1 MDPQQQRYLEAM
13 GIQLWQRR
21 DASPPAAAEASLAP
35 TVAPEPQ
42 AVGTLDADETKSALP
57 QTAPA
62 TAPRVVESRPQ
73 AVDDDIP
80 AWLDEAPPLE
90 APLFDLEEGTFDVSN
105 FLPEAAAPQPDAI
118 ASLDW
123 TALQQRVRDCTACP
137 ELVAN
142 RSQTVFGVGNPQAEW
157 MVIGEAPGADED
169 QQGEPFVGKAG
180 QLLNAMLHALGLKR
194 QQVYIANVLKCRPP
208 NNRDPLP
215 EEAAACAA
223 YLQRQIALVQPKVIL
238 VVGRIAAQNL
248 LKVATPIGKLRGTVH
263 RYQGQIPLVV
273 TYHPAYLLRSPSEKR
288 KAWDDL
294 CLARGV
300 VEAGH

>member
-1 MDPQQQRYLEAM
+1 MDSQQQRYLEAM

-21 DASPPAAAEASLAP
+21 DASPPAAGETASASAV
-35 TVAPEPQ
+35 VAEPQ
-42 AVGTLDADETKSALP
+42 AVVPLP
-57 QTAPA
+57 AEESRLAPPQATPA
-62 TAPRVVESRPQ
+62 TPASVADSQPQ
-73 AVDDDIP
+73 AVDDGIP

-90 APLFDLEEGTFDVSN
+90 APLFDLKEGEFDVSD
-105 FLPEAAAPQPDAI
+105 FLPEDVAPQPEAI
-118 ASLDW
+118 SSLDW
-123 TALQQRVRDCTACP
+123 SALQQRVDDCTACP

-142 RSQTVFGVGNPQAEW
+142 RSQTVFGVGNPQADW

-248 LKVATPIGKLRGTVH
+248 LQVSTPIGKLRGTVH

-294 CLARGV
+294 CLAKSV
-300 VEAGH
+300 VEAAR

>member
-1 MDPQQQRYLEAM
+1 MDPQQRLYLDAM
-13 GIQLWQRR
+13 GIQLWERR
-21 DASPPAAAEASLAP
+21 DVTPGAEMDGQQGMGQGVEVSL
-35 TVAPEPQ
+35 EP
-42 AVGTLDADETKSALP
+42 GTLDLAPETSP
-57 QTAPA
+57 QTAI
-62 TAPRVVESRPQ
+62 TPQ
-73 AVDDDIP
+73 PVAVSTPPDAADDPIP

-90 APLFDLEEGTFDVSN
+90 APLFDIVEGDFD
-105 FLPEAAAPQPDAI
+105 EADFVTESAMPAQPAV
-118 ASLDW
+118 AELDW
-123 TALQQRVRDCTACP
+123 AALQQRVSDCAACP

-180 QLLNAMLHALGLKR
+180 QLLNAMLNALGLQR

-208 NNRDPLP
+208 NNRDPKP

-223 YLQRQIALVQPKVIL
+223 FLQRQIALVRPKVIL

-248 LKVATPIGKLRGTVH
+248 LQVETPIGKLRGRVH
-263 RYQGQIPLVV
+263 RYGGRIPLVV
-273 TYHPAYLLRSPSEKR
+273 TYHPAYLLRSPSEKG

-300 VEAGH
+300 VEAGR